1 MIKRNTKYYAKI
13 MLFGEYSVIFNSMGL
28 TVPYT
33 HFNGELSFMGDDKYT
48 NLDFAKSSN
57 EMLKDYFPYLKRIS
71 GEKDFHPKFDL
82 KNLEKDFNSGLYFE
96 SSIPLGYGLGSS
108 GALVAALYDRYAV
121 NKIKNDHNL
130 SNDDIITLKKSF
142 ASLESFFHGK
152 SSGLDPLNSYIKYPL
167 LIKSHNHIEK
177 VGIPRKYDGNG
188 AIFIVNTNKTGKTGP
203 LVTQFLDNY
212 KDPVYAGKVDEEF
225 IPLTNASITALVKGE
240 LGEFFRKL
248 KKLSKFQLYYL
259 TQMIPEPFQ
268 GIWLKG
274 LETAGYY
281 MKLCGSGGGGF
292 LLGFTRDYEKTK
304 EEFNKAG
311 YQIIPVYQA
320 AGIINK

>member
-1 MIKRNTKYYAKI
+1 MIAKNTKYYAKI

-33 HFNGELSFMGDDKYT
+33 HFNGELSFINGEKYT
-48 NLDFAKSSN
+48 DLDFARGSN
-57 EMLKDYFPYLKRIS
+57 EMLKDYFPYVHRIS
-71 GEKDFHPKFDL
+71 TQCNFHPKFDL
-82 KNLEKDFNSGLYFE
+82 KGLENDLNKGLYFE
-96 SSIPLGYGLGSS
+96 STIPLGYGLGSS
-108 GALVAALYDRYAV
+108 GALVAALYDKYAT
-121 NKIKNDHNL
+121 NKIQNDRNL
-130 SNDDIITLKKSF
+130 SSSDILTLKKSF
-142 ASLESFFHGK
+142 ATMESFFHGK

-167 LIKSHNHIEK
+167 LIKSHNEIEK

-188 AIFIVNTNKTGKTGP
+188 AIFIVNTNKVGKTGP

-212 KDPVYAGKVDEEF
+212 KDPEYAGKVDEEF
-225 IPLTNASITALVKGE
+225 IPLTNASIKALIKGE

-268 GIWLKG
+268 DIWLKG
-274 LETAGYY
+274 LDTAGYY

-292 LLGFTRDYEKTK
+292 LLGFTRDYYKTRA
-304 EEFNKAG
+304 EFAKAG

-320 AGIINK
+320 GGISTT